1 MGTFV
6 KKNKLNN
13 SSKWFTFG
21 QKLDRSFML
30 RSFCLHIMRIILFR
44 DFQCLLSNATN
55 NINQIAKATNTT
67 GVIYKKDINYIREK
81 IEKLEKEIWQIHS
94 LLLNKSK
101 ESSGD

>member
-21 QKLDRSFML
+21 QKLDRSLKL
-30 RSFCLHIMRIILFR
+30 RSFCVHIMRINLFR
-44 DFQCLLSNATN
+44 HLQWLLSNATN

-67 GVIYKKDINYIREK
+67 GVMYKNEIDSMNKE
-81 IEKLEKEIWQIHS
+81 IEKLAREIW
-94 LLLNKSK
+94 
-101 ESSGD
+101 